1 MDAAQADEAL
11 LVYLNQAT
19 HMDDDIT
26 VYDKAKWHY
35 GGDYPTDLPTRNAFT
50 HTGMFLAWLADRG
63 LLSSEFAEDFHD
75 DLRQLNERKITP
87 GRLFEIVDGVLASD
101 MLNDDGNAFSKTY
114 YGPEDIYF
122 RDYHATLGLNLP
134 SDYHAPDS
142 WENYDRLKATIDR
155 RYIEWQQ
162 SKGA

>member
-1 MDAAQADEAL
+1 
-11 LVYLNQAT
+11 
-19 HMDDDIT
+19 MDDDII

-35 GGDYPTDLPTRNAFT
+35 GGDYPTDLPTENAYT
-50 HTGMFLAWLADRG
+50 HTGMFLAWLADSG
-63 LLSSEFAEDFHD
+63 LLSPEFAEDFHE
-75 DLRQLNERKITP
+75 DLQQLNERKITP
-87 GRLFEIVDGVLASD
+87 GRLFQIVDGVLASD

-114 YGPEDIYF
+114 YAPEDIYF
-122 RDYHATLGLNLP
+122 RDYHATLALNLP
-134 SDYHAPDS
+134 SDYHAADT